1 MIFNKTGSHTCK
13 ASCSALV
20 DISTAARQATNL
32 LLRAK
37 SEFSR
42 YKIPGILL
50 HPPAEFHNFKLIQNN
65 HSNGCAP
72 NTTNMHGIQKRIICR
87 PCLAALVTKE

>member
-1 MIFNKTGSHTCK
+1 MTILNKPGNHTCK

-37 SEFSR
+37 SEFSG
-42 YKIPGILL
+42 YKMPGIFL
-50 HPPAEFHNFKLIQNN
+50 HPPTVFHNFK
-65 HSNGCAP
+65 
-72 NTTNMHGIQKRIICR
+72 
-87 PCLAALVTKE
+87 